1 VEIKTGPGAAM
12 LTTLPN
18 SPPTTLAAP
27 STVEANPETSRF
39 ESAPGPLTC
48 PHCGGSGILRM
59 GDQQFRTCLD
69 CLGQGQLATMVQQEL
84 RFPGGAFRPSVS
96 HAR

>member
-1 VEIKTGPGAAM
+1 M
-12 LTTLPN
+12 LTSFPN
-18 SPPTTLAAP
+18 SPPTAHAAP
-27 STVEANPETSRF
+27 AAGEATPEATRF
-39 ESAPGPLTC
+39 ESAQGPLTC

-69 CLGQGQLATMVQQEL
+69 CLGQGQLASMVQQEL

>member
-1 VEIKTGPGAAM
+1 M
-12 LTTLPN
+12 LTSLPN
-18 SPPTTLAAP
+18 SPPAAAASASSRP
-27 STVEANPETSRF
+27 STHPSTGVDAGPPS
-39 ESAPGPLTC
+39 GPLTC

-69 CLGQGQLATMVQQEL
+69 CLGQGQLAAMVQQEL
-84 RFPGGAFRPSVS
+84 SFPGGAFRPSVA

>member
-1 VEIKTGPGAAM
+1 M
-12 LTTLPN
+12 LTSLPN
-18 SPPTTLAAP
+18 SPPTAHAAA
-27 STVEANPETSRF
+27 SAVETTRETSRF
-39 ESAPGPLTC
+39 EPPAGPLTC

-69 CLGQGQLATMVQQEL
+69 CLGQGQLAAMVQQEL